1 MGAFLQDLVAD
12 NGAGL
17 AVVGG
22 MLAVMLGGW
31 GSARGLRI
39 SGAQSAGVLTEKP
52 ELYGKCLVLTVLPA
66 TQGLYG
72 LVGMIMIA
80 VQTGLMAGEP
90 FVTPGQGMAV
100 LLVGAALGVVLYF
113 SAVFQGETCA
123 ACINLTSKRPDEM
136 GRSLV
141 FPILV
146 EFYALLALLAEIILI
161 IFYIKP
167 PVAAG

>member
-1 MGAFLQDLVAD
+1 MEEFIRQIILE
-12 NGAGL
+12 NGIGWA
-17 AVVGG
+17 AVGG

-39 SGAQSAGVLTEKP
+39 AGAQTAGIMAEKP
-52 ELYGKCLVLTVLPA
+52 ELYGKCIILTVLPA

-80 VQTGLMAGEP
+80 VRTGLMEGKP
-90 FVTPGQGMAV
+90 FITPGQGVV
-100 LLVGAALGVVLYF
+100 LLVIGFALGIVLYY

-123 ACINLTSKRPDEM
+123 ACINLTARRPDES
-136 GRSLV
+136 GRSII

-146 EFYALLALLAEIILI
+146 EFYALLALLAQIILV

-167 PVAAG
+167 PAA